1 MERGTQVGSTEL
13 VPRHGII
20 LLQQR
25 GSRFYESQVI
35 WINIRKRTVYVH
47 FYIINMPLV
56 HVTRPPYDVIIFE
69 TCNISEAELQIITHP
84 RDHEQEILSTKAKKD
99 NVCGLTVSGMMR
111 KLGTL

>member
-69 TCNISEAELQIITHP
+69 TCNISEAELKIITQP
-84 RDHEQEILSTKAKKD
+84 FYRINRDNHLFKEIQF
-99 NVCGLTVSGMMR
+99 VIGEPFV
-111 KLGTL
+111 